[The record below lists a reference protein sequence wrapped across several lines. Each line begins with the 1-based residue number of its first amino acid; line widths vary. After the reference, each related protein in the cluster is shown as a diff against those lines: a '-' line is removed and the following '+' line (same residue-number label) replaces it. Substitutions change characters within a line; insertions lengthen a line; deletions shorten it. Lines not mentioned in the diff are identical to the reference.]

1 MLAYLRNAF
10 IVLLSYFL
18 SKKTVA
24 RLFRYWHGR
33 HFSALDDQVSDTT
46 LEELLDA
53 MKLGLRLFPDWRRR
67 IEGFHGTLVFAAK
80 SAATPKR
87 EGVQATAIFDGQR
100 MKVLRTGADRFNAKV
115 TFSEPLALFQFILSR
130 NHDIV
135 DALLK
140 NAVETKGNLNYVYRF
155 GFLVMEM
162 TRWMRAIA

>member
-1 MLAYLRNAF
+1 MLAYLRNAL
-10 IVLLSYFL
+10 IVFLSYFL

-33 HFSALDDQVSDTT
+33 HFNTLDDQVSDTT

-53 MKLGLRLFPDWRRR
+53 MKLGLRLFPDWRQR
-67 IEGFHGTLVFAAK
+67 IQGFHGTLVFEAK
-80 SAATPKR
+80 SAANPKR
-87 EGVQATAIFDGQR
+87 KGVQATAMFDGQR
-100 MKVLRTGADRFNAKV
+100 MQVLRTGADRFNAKV
-115 TFSEPLALFQFILSR
+115 TFSDPLELFRFIMSR

-135 DALLK
+135 DSLLK